1 MSYFKITTA
10 ALTVAM
16 FATAAGAGSL
26 VEPMEEPMIE
36 AVEEDDDSGGLL
48 LPLAALVLIGV
59 AVGGSSNS
67 GTVVD

>member
-1 MSYFKITTA
+1 
-10 ALTVAM
+10 
-16 FATAAGAGSL
+16 
-26 VEPMEEPMIE
+26 MIE